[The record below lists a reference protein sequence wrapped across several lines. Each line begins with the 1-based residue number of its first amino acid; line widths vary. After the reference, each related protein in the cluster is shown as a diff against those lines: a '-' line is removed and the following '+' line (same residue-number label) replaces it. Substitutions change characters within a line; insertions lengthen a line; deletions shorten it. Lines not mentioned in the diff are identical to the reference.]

1 MSSWE
6 HQSPRVLMDCVL
18 IHSVHVCGA
27 SSSSGSSLICLLVG
41 RRRHQMD
48 EQDCLLLRLLMP
60 QVPEN
65 LQRLG
70 VSRSPLGHNAKT

>member
-6 HQSPRVLMDCVL
+6 HRSPRVLMDCVL
-18 IHSVHVCGA
+18 IHSVHVFGA
-27 SSSSGSSLICLLVG
+27 LASSGSSLICLFVG

-48 EQDCLLLRLLMP
+48 ERDCLLLRLLMP

-65 LQRLG
+65 VQRLG
-70 VSRSPLGHNAKT
+70 VSRSPIGHDAKT